1 MTAPP
6 KWLLYAHYLNRAHSG
21 PIQNADNYNALLAIH
36 KSYAKQNAR
45 KGAVSKD
52 EFNFHRF
59 AVRAVSINP
68 INPTEV
74 ATADDNGNIYLWNT
88 NSPNAFIKE
97 FSVKDAVTSINYSTC
112 AQYLSVSTLSGMVKI
127 FDIKNNYKEI
137 PTKILTLLVRSA
149 ALDFSIF
156 ERSGSKFAMLTTQ
169 DDVLFFKFTEN
180 ILIPI
185 FSISEDNINL
195 SYLHNDLLYIATG
208 QVIMQYELS
217 FAQNNYYSKYERM
230 IQFESPISSMY
241 AFTDFIAL
249 GNLKGNIWVVPQMVL
264 TNTAKESELIAY
276 KKSEHTAKITSIQ
289 YNPTLG
295 LLTSSS
301 LDKSVN
307 LWIHRPAGNA
317 NSSSAYAEDKF
328 SIIHNSSVFNTVFI
342 NSTIPMLLT
351 TARSPRIQLWQ
362 ISSENLIYELTQIL
376 NTNIKDPNRT
386 WHRNK
391 TVWTLTEQEWLRMVG
406 AEYQDIKEIPLP
418 LISK

>member
-1 MTAPP
+1 
-6 KWLLYAHYLNRAHSG
+6 
-21 PIQNADNYNALLAIH
+21 
-36 KSYAKQNAR
+36 
-45 KGAVSKD
+45 
-52 EFNFHRF
+52 
-59 AVRAVSINP
+59 
-68 INPTEV
+68 
-74 ATADDNGNIYLWNT
+74 
-88 NSPNAFIKE
+88 
-97 FSVKDAVTSINYSTC
+97 
-112 AQYLSVSTLSGMVKI
+112 
-127 FDIKNNYKEI
+127 
-137 PTKILTLLVRSA
+137 
-149 ALDFSIF
+149 
-156 ERSGSKFAMLTTQ
+156 
-169 DDVLFFKFTEN
+169 LFFKFTEN

-217 FAQNNYYSKYERM
+217 FDQNNYYSKYERM

-249 GNLKGNIWVVPQMVL
+249 GNFKGNIWVVPQTVL
-264 TNTAKESELIAY
+264 TNTAEESELIAY

-307 LWIHRPAGNA
+307 IWIHKPTNNA
-317 NSSSAYAEDKF
+317 NSSSVYNEDKF

-351 TARSPRIQLWQ
+351 TARSPRIQLWH
-362 ISSENLIYELTQIL
+362 ISSENLITELTQIL

-386 WHRNK
+386 WQKNK
-391 TVWTLTEQEWLRMVG
+391 SVWTLTESEWLRMVG